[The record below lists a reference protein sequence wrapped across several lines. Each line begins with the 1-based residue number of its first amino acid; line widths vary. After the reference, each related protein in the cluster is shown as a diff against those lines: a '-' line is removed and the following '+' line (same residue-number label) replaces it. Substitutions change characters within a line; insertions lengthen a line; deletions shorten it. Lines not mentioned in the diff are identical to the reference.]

1 MRLGE
6 KSIGMIFEINISI
19 IEKNKEKKVKGFIQ
33 LGNRLL
39 KGKKKC

>member
-19 IEKNKEKKVKGFIQ
+19 LENNKEKKVKDFIQ